1 MTTNNAF
8 TGSSTYNSYES
19 STYKSITIDLG
30 QYSYNTYNTKI
41 TYTCTEFIDAK
52 NISLYTHF
60 MTSIENKLEACIFDK
75 ITKEELDS
83 FGLNYA
89 YEKIEEFID
98 IIISEVIE
106 MKKTSYLVI
115 KDGEEDKVI
124 DVLNKRI
131 HRETFYRMIDDI
143 FKTIL

>member
-1 MTTNNAF
+1 
-8 TGSSTYNSYES
+8 
-19 STYKSITIDLG
+19 
-30 QYSYNTYNTKI
+30 
-41 TYTCTEFIDAK
+41 
-52 NISLYTHF
+52 
-60 MTSIENKLEACIFDK
+60 
-75 ITKEELDS
+75 
-83 FGLNYA
+83 
-89 YEKIEEFID
+89 
-98 IIISEVIE
+98 